1 MHSSA
6 VDCYRVGVSSA
17 SLSSASGASGLSGF
31 TAGRP
36 VSVSYRVGLQASRAH
51 SRPLPAC
58 RTLPACRKGCSVSG
72 RRIFLD
78 ELVNQPAVRKSS
90 GESPVT
96 NCVIVPARH
105 ANSNSASE
113 GGRCVPLTSQAIAGS
128 LASSGEMS
136 FSLSMSRRQNSA
148 DLVQL
153 TPSTGKL
160 DLSI

>member
-36 VSVSYRVGLQASRAH
+36 LSVSYRVGLQASRAH
-51 SRPLPAC
+51 S

-105 ANSNSASE
+105 ANSHSASE